1 VIHAHKAIASIQVI
15 LKFATS
21 QICLK
26 IYRRLLSISP
36 TYQVRAQVF
45 AKQQEQLIAK
55 QKREYRKHM
64 CAEIMQAMLELDR
77 NMHTSDVLQ
86 ALADW
91 ATKKYKIPDET
102 ELGRPPR
109 YCSQY

>member
-1 VIHAHKAIASIQVI
+1 MSEN
-15 LKFATS
+15 LGDFS
-21 QICLK
+21 QSVQLIKLGS
-26 IYRRLLSISP
+26 SIS
-36 TYQVRAQVF
+36 
-45 AKQQEQLIAK
+45 KQQEQLIAK

-91 ATKKYKIPDET
+91 ADEKIQDSRRDRN
-102 ELGRPPR
+102 LGDRR
-109 YCSQY
+109 VTALS